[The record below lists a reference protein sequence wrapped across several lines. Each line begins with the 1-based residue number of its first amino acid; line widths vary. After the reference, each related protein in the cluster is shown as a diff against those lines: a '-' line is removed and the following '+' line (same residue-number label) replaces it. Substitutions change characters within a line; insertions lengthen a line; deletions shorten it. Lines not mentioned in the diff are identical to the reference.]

1 MWMYRTLASRYHRTH
16 LYLARLYH
24 QKYKIESIRISLSH
38 SSSST
43 RIHSCLT
50 SKPINSN
57 ILPLNIK
64 IRLTQSDSFYS
75 SVICIRLQKS
85 ESISSLKAHAD
96 NNLSGQQ
103 WPLFF
108 LLCLLFSHSDRKN
121 RVAYVLMHQ
130 FFAWSDINWCKR
142 LFWRCLTERSFID
155 FKRWNVALKT
165 KIGARIK
172 KNPRRIGG
180 FSHVALYQKWRLK
193 LVRITGVEPARLRHQ
208 ILSLAR
214 LPISPYPHD
223 SSYLPIVIWF

>member
-1 MWMYRTLASRYHRTH
+1 MWMYRTLASRYHQTH

-57 ILPLNIK
+57 ILPPNIK
-64 IRLTQSDSFYS
+64 IRPTQRDSFYS

-103 WPLFF
+103 GPLFF
-108 LLCLLFSHSDRKN
+108 LLRIIKLVHWLKA
-121 RVAYVLMHQ
+121 VGLMHVILTFRQ
-130 FFAWSDINWCKR
+130 KKPCGLCFNAPVF
-142 LFWRCLTERSFID
+142 CL
-155 FKRWNVALKT
+155 K
-165 KIGARIK
+165 
-172 KNPRRIGG
+172 
-180 FSHVALYQKWRLK
+180 
-193 LVRITGVEPARLRHQ
+193 
-208 ILSLAR
+208 
-214 LPISPYPHD
+214 
-223 SSYLPIVIWF
+223 